1 MKKEEFLSKL
11 RKNLSVLEEKE
22 IQDIV
27 EEYEQHIDMK
37 MKNGLLEEEAIKDFG
52 NLQELTAGI
61 LGAYHVKAGYSGD
74 KKNIDFEKVKQES
87 RKATEKATSAIGK
100 GAGTAGKWGIRQ
112 AKKLYN
118 LIKLPFSRFKAYMK
132 ENRERT
138 KGQHFPGRLSNLLS
152 AVCTFVMKGVKLS
165 VARLSNLLF
174 AVCAF
179 VIKCVLWYL
188 WFCWNCFCL
197 VLGICASLAGLL
209 CIFMLGIAIVLLFMG
224 YPVIGITLI
233 CVGGGLV
240 CGAVALLCFSH
251 IHGKEN
257 ESGQEDSG
265 SGDCDSDDGQRAI
278 EEFEK
283 TEKDETKRED
293 FEYPKEE
300 GLPLTKKIINSHQEV
315 FHHA

>member
-100 GAGTAGKWGIRQ
+100 GAETAGKWGIRQ

-152 AVCTFVMKGVKLS
+152 AVC
-165 VARLSNLLF
+165 
-174 AVCAF
+174 AF
-179 VIKCVLWYL
+179 GIKCVLWYL

-315 FHHA
+315 LHHA

>member
-37 MKNGLLEEEAIKDFG
+37 MKNGLSEEEAIKDFG

-74 KKNIDFEKVKQES
+74 KKNIDFEKVKQGS

-100 GAGTAGKWGIRQ
+100 GAGTAGKWGARQ

-118 LIKLPFSRFKAYMK
+118 LIKLPFSKFKAYMK
-132 ENRERT
+132 KSRERA
-138 KGQHFPGRLSNLLS
+138 KGRHFWGRL
-152 AVCTFVMKGVKLS
+152 C
-165 VARLSNLLF
+165 NLLF

-179 VIKCVLWYL
+179 GIKCVIWFLWV
-188 WFCWNCFCL
+188 CWSGFCL
-197 VLGICASLAGLL
+197 ALGIGASLAGLL
-209 CIFMLGIAIVLLFMG
+209 WIFMLGMAIVLLFMG

-233 CVGGGLV
+233 CIGAGMVCAALV
-240 CGAVALLCFSH
+240 LLCFSLMR
-251 IHGKEN
+251 KKKN

-265 SGDCDSDDGQRAI
+265 SGDCDSDDGQRTI
-278 EEFEK
+278 EEFGK
-283 TEKDETKRED
+283 REKDETKKED